1 MFTRFKKY
9 FLFVLAASF
18 SCDLFA
24 FENRTYQEVLKNEYP
39 NCSLKKENVF
49 LTKVQEKK
57 INSKLENKSS
67 SLILRYA
74 NACNKSFVYID
85 SHNVR
90 TLNETVLIEVK
101 EEEVIN
107 LKITSFMEPREYLPP
122 TKWLELLLKK
132 KEEVDSLTG
141 ATLSQNAIKRTF
153 KKYLLIDRVL
163 NDK

>member
-1 MFTRFKKY
+1 MKDFI
-9 FLFVLAASF
+9 LEDS
-18 SCDLFA
+18 
-24 FENRTYQEVLKNEYP
+24 LKNTVIS
-39 NCSLKKENVF
+39 SLKKENVF
-49 LTKVQEKK
+49 LTKIQEKE

-74 NACNKSFVYID
+74 NGCNKSFIYID

-101 EEEVIN
+101 DENVIN

-122 TKWLELLLKK
+122 LKWLELLLKK
-132 KEEVDSLTG
+132 KEQVDSLTG

-153 KKYLLIDRVL
+153 QKYLIINRVL
-163 NDK
+163 NDE